1 MELLTQMING
11 LSTGGMYALVAIGY
25 TMVYGIAKM
34 INFAHGEIIMVGAYL
49 TYVVFSV
56 LGMPV
61 VAIIASIAGCALLG
75 VVTEKVAYK
84 PLRNS
89 SSLSVLI
96 TAIGVSYLLQ
106 NLFLILFGSAAITF
120 PDFLPSGQ
128 LELLGLSI
136 SYVSLLSLILTFACT
151 ILLLL
156 FINKTKLGKAMRAV
170 SEDKGAAE
178 LMGINVNNTIS
189 MTFAIGSGLGAVA
202 GIIYGLSYS
211 LINPYLGAMLG
222 IKAFIA
228 AVLGG
233 IGSIQGAMIGGL
245 IIGVAEAF
253 TVSYI
258 SSTFSDAVVFGILI
272 FILLVKP
279 AGLFGQCKRESVG
292 EYYEEKR
299 DSTISHFFCLCS
311 THLWW
316 HDVCYE
322 FRDY

>member
-1 MELLTQMING
+1 MEFLTQMING

-49 TYVVFSV
+49 TYVVFSM

-61 VAIIASIAGCALLG
+61 IVAILASIAGCALLG

-128 LELLGLSI
+128 LELFGLSI

-151 ILLLL
+151 VLLLL

-279 AGLFGQCKRESVG
+279 AGLFGQNVREKV
-292 EYYEEKR
+292 
-299 DSTISHFFCLCS
+299 
-311 THLWW
+311 
-316 HDVCYE
+316 
-322 FRDY
+322 

>member
-1 MELLTQMING
+1 MEWFNQNLPYFLAGI
-11 LSTGGMYALVAIGY
+11 SVGGQYALIAIGY

-258 SSTFSDAVVFGILI
+258 SSTFSDEVVFGILI
-272 FILLVKP
+272 FILLVKTD
-279 AGLFGQCKRESVG
+279 GLFGQNVREKV
-292 EYYEEKR
+292 
-299 DSTISHFFCLCS
+299 
-311 THLWW
+311 
-316 HDVCYE
+316 
-322 FRDY
+322 

>member
-1 MELLTQMING
+1 MSFLSTIING
-11 LSTGGMYALVAIGY
+11 LSVGGMYALVAIGY

-34 INFAHGEIIMVGAYL
+34 INFAHGEIIMVGAYI
-49 TYVVFSV
+49 TYVVFS
-56 LGMPV
+56 LMGMPV
-61 VAIIASIAGCALLG
+61 IVAVMASVIGCALLG

-89 SSLSVLI
+89 GSLAVLI

-106 NLFLILFGSAAITF
+106 NLFLLIFGSAAITF
-120 PDFLPSGQ
+120 PDFLPKGQ
-128 LELLGLSI
+128 IHFLSISI
-136 SYVSLLSLILTFACT
+136 SYVSALSLVLTLICT
-151 ILLLL
+151 FLLLL
-156 FINKTKLGKAMRAV
+156 FINTTKLGKAMRAV

-189 MTFAIGSGLGAVA
+189 LTFAIGSGIGAIGGV
-202 GIIYGLSYS
+202 IYGLSYS

-233 IGSIQGAMIGGL
+233 IGDIKGAMVGGL
-245 IIGVAEAF
+245 LIGLAEAF
-253 TVSYI
+253 AITYI

-279 AGLFGQCKRESVG
+279 AGLFGINVREKV
-292 EYYEEKR
+292 
-299 DSTISHFFCLCS
+299 
-311 THLWW
+311 
-316 HDVCYE
+316 
-322 FRDY
+322 

>member
-233 IGSIQGAMIGGL
+233 IGSIQGARIGGL
-245 IIGVAEAF
+245 ISGVAEAF

-279 AGLFGQCKRESVG
+279 AGLFGQNVREKV
-292 EYYEEKR
+292 
-299 DSTISHFFCLCS
+299 
-311 THLWW
+311 
-316 HDVCYE
+316 
-322 FRDY
+322 

>member
-1 MELLTQMING
+1 MEFLTQIING

-49 TYVVFSV
+49 AYVMTTMVQTPIIVSV
-56 LGMPV
+56 L
-61 VAIIASIAGCALLG
+61 VAIAGCALLG

-89 SSLSVLI
+89 GSLAVLI

-106 NLFLILFGSAAITF
+106 NLFLILFGSAARTF
-120 PDFLPSGQ
+120 PQYMPSGTVSFF
-128 LELLGLSI
+128 GAHI
-136 SYVSLLSLILTFACT
+136 TYVALLSLILTFICT
-151 ILLLL
+151 GLLLL

-170 SEDKGAAE
+170 SEDRGAAE
-178 LMGINVNNTIS
+178 LMGINVNTTIS
-189 MTFAIGSGLGAVA
+189 LTFASGSGLGAIA
-202 GIIYGLSYS
+202 GIIYGMSYS

-233 IGSIQGAMIGGL
+233 IGSIPGAMVGGL

-253 TVSYI
+253 TISYI
-258 SSTFSDAVVFGILI
+258 SSAFSDAVVFGILI

-279 AGLFGQCKRESVG
+279 AGLFGQNMREKV
-292 EYYEEKR
+292 
-299 DSTISHFFCLCS
+299 
-311 THLWW
+311 
-316 HDVCYE
+316 
-322 FRDY
+322 

>member
-151 ILLLL
+151 ILLLVY
-156 FINKTKLGKAMRAV
+156 KRQ
-170 SEDKGAAE
+170 S
-178 LMGINVNNTIS
+178 IS
-189 MTFAIGSGLGAVA
+189 
-202 GIIYGLSYS
+202 
-211 LINPYLGAMLG
+211 
-222 IKAFIA
+222 
-228 AVLGG
+228 
-233 IGSIQGAMIGGL
+233 
-245 IIGVAEAF
+245 
-253 TVSYI
+253 
-258 SSTFSDAVVFGILI
+258 
-272 FILLVKP
+272 
-279 AGLFGQCKRESVG
+279 
-292 EYYEEKR
+292 
-299 DSTISHFFCLCS
+299 
-311 THLWW
+311 
-316 HDVCYE
+316 
-322 FRDY
+322 

>member
-1 MELLTQMING
+1 MEFVAQMING

-49 TYVVFSV
+49 AYIATSMM
-56 LGMPV
+56 GMPSYV
-61 VAIIASIAGCALLG
+61 SIVISILGCALLG

-89 SSLSVLI
+89 GSLAVLI

-106 NLFLILFGSAAITF
+106 NVFLILFGSAAKTF
-120 PDFLPSGQ
+120 PTYIPAGTIQFFGI
-128 LELLGLSI
+128 SI
-136 SYVSLLSLILTFACT
+136 TYVSLISLILTGICSAA
-151 ILLLL
+151 LL
-156 FINKTKLGKAMRAV
+156 FFVNKTRIGKAMRAV

-189 MTFAIGSGLGAVA
+189 LTFAIGSGLGAIA
-202 GIIYGLSYS
+202 GVIYGMSYS
-211 LINPYLGAMLG
+211 LIDPYIGAMLG

-233 IGSIQGAMIGGL
+233 IGSIQGAMVGGIVIG
-245 IIGVAEAF
+245 IAEAF
-253 TVSYI
+253 TISYV

-279 AGLFGQCKRESVG
+279 AGLFGKNVREKV
-292 EYYEEKR
+292 
-299 DSTISHFFCLCS
+299 
-311 THLWW
+311 
-316 HDVCYE
+316 
-322 FRDY
+322 

>member
-1 MELLTQMING
+1 MEFLTQMING

-61 VAIIASIAGCALLG
+61 VIAIIASIAGCALLG

-279 AGLFGQCKRESVG
+279 AGLFGQNVREKV
-292 EYYEEKR
+292 
-299 DSTISHFFCLCS
+299 
-311 THLWW
+311 
-316 HDVCYE
+316 
-322 FRDY
+322 

>member
-1 MELLTQMING
+1 MEFLTQMING

-279 AGLFGQCKRESVG
+279 AGLLGQNVREKV
-292 EYYEEKR
+292 
-299 DSTISHFFCLCS
+299 
-311 THLWW
+311 
-316 HDVCYE
+316 
-322 FRDY
+322 

>member
-222 IKAFIA
+222 IKSFIA

-279 AGLFGQCKRESVG
+279 AGLFGQNVREKV
-292 EYYEEKR
+292 
-299 DSTISHFFCLCS
+299 
-311 THLWW
+311 
-316 HDVCYE
+316 
-322 FRDY
+322 

>member
-1 MELLTQMING
+1 MEFLAQIVNG

-34 INFAHGEIIMVGAYL
+34 INFAHGEIIMVGAYIA
-49 TYVVFSV
+49 YVVSSMF
-56 LGMPV
+56 GMPPYVSV
-61 VAIIASIAGCALLG
+61 VVSIIGCALLG
-75 VVTEKVAYK
+75 VVTEKIAYK

-89 SSLSVLI
+89 GGLAVLI

-120 PDFLPSGQ
+120 PTYIPSGAINI
-128 LELLGLSI
+128 LGLSI
-136 SYVSLLSLILTFACT
+136 TYVSLLSLVLTFVCT
-151 ILLLL
+151 GLLLL
-156 FINKTKLGKAMRAV
+156 FINKTRLGKAMRAV

-189 MTFAIGSGLGAVA
+189 LTFAIGSGLGAIA
-202 GIIYGLSYS
+202 GVIYGMSYS

-233 IGSIQGAMIGGL
+233 IGSIPGAMIGGL
-245 IIGVAEAF
+245 IIGVAESF
-253 TVSYI
+253 TIAYI
-258 SSTFSDAVVFGILI
+258 SSSFSDAVVFGILI

-279 AGLFGQCKRESVG
+279 AGLFGKNVREKV
-292 EYYEEKR
+292 
-299 DSTISHFFCLCS
+299 
-311 THLWW
+311 
-316 HDVCYE
+316 
-322 FRDY
+322 

>member
-1 MELLTQMING
+1 MEFLTQMING

-56 LGMPV
+56 LGMPVV

-279 AGLFGQCKRESVG
+279 AGLFGQNVRERV
-292 EYYEEKR
+292 
-299 DSTISHFFCLCS
+299 
-311 THLWW
+311 
-316 HDVCYE
+316 
-322 FRDY
+322 

>member
-1 MELLTQMING
+1 MEFLTQIING
-11 LSTGGMYALVAIGY
+11 LSAGGMYALVAIGY

-49 TYVVFSV
+49 TYVAMSM

-61 VAIIASIAGCALLG
+61 IVAIVMSIAGCAILG

-89 SSLSVLI
+89 GSLSVLI

-120 PDFLPSGQ
+120 PNFLPSGQ
-128 LELLGLSI
+128 IVIAGLSI
-136 SYVSLLSLILTFACT
+136 SYVSLLSLVLTGVCT
-151 ILLLL
+151 VILLF

-178 LMGINVNNTIS
+178 LMGINVNHTIS
-189 MTFAIGSGLGAVA
+189 MTFAIGSGLGAIA

-233 IGSIQGAMIGGL
+233 IGSVPGAMIGGL

-279 AGLFGQCKRESVG
+279 AGLFGKNVREKV
-292 EYYEEKR
+292 
-299 DSTISHFFCLCS
+299 
-311 THLWW
+311 
-316 HDVCYE
+316 
-322 FRDY
+322 

>member
-120 PDFLPSGQ
+120 PDFLPSGE

-279 AGLFGQCKRESVG
+279 AGLFGQNVREKV
-292 EYYEEKR
+292 
-299 DSTISHFFCLCS
+299 
-311 THLWW
+311 
-316 HDVCYE
+316 
-322 FRDY
+322 

>member
-1 MELLTQMING
+1 MDFLTQIING

-34 INFAHGEIIMVGAYL
+34 INFAHGEIIMVGAYIAYL
-49 TYVVFSV
+49 VTSV
-56 LGMPV
+56 LGMPMIV
-61 VAIIASIAGCALLG
+61 SVLISIAGCALLG
-75 VVTEKVAYK
+75 VVTEKIAYK

-89 SSLSVLI
+89 SSLAVLI

-106 NLFLILFGSAAITF
+106 NLFLILFGSAARTF
-120 PDFLPSGQ
+120 PAYMPSGS
-128 LELLGLSI
+128 LSI
-136 SYVSLLSLILTFACT
+136 FGAQITYVSLLSLCLTGICT
-151 ILLLL
+151 GLLLL

-178 LMGINVNNTIS
+178 LMGINVNTTIS
-189 MTFAIGSGLGAVA
+189 MTFAIGSGLGAIA
-202 GIIYGLSYS
+202 GIIYGMSYS

-233 IGSIQGAMIGGL
+233 IGSVPGAMVGGL

-253 TVSYI
+253 TISYI
-258 SSTFSDAVVFGILI
+258 SSAFSDAVVFGILI

-279 AGLFGQCKRESVG
+279 AGLFGKNVREKV
-292 EYYEEKR
+292 
-299 DSTISHFFCLCS
+299 
-311 THLWW
+311 
-316 HDVCYE
+316 
-322 FRDY
+322 

>member
-1 MELLTQMING
+1 MEFLTQIING

-49 TYVVFSV
+49 AYVMTTMVQAPIIVSV
-56 LGMPV
+56 L
-61 VAIIASIAGCALLG
+61 VAIAGCALLG
-75 VVTEKVAYK
+75 VVTEKVSYK

-89 SSLSVLI
+89 GSLAVLI

-106 NLFLILFGSAAITF
+106 NLFLILFGSAARTF
-120 PDFLPSGQ
+120 PQYMPSGTVSFF
-128 LELLGLSI
+128 GAHI
-136 SYVSLLSLILTFACT
+136 TYVALLSLILTFICT
-151 ILLLL
+151 GLLLL

-170 SEDKGAAE
+170 SEDRGAAE
-178 LMGINVNNTIS
+178 LMGINVNTTIS
-189 MTFAIGSGLGAVA
+189 LTFAIGSGLGAIA
-202 GIIYGLSYS
+202 GIIYGMSYS

-233 IGSIQGAMIGGL
+233 IGSIPGAMVGGL

-253 TVSYI
+253 TISYI
-258 SSTFSDAVVFGILI
+258 SSAFSDAVVFGILI

-279 AGLFGQCKRESVG
+279 AGLFGQNMREKV
-292 EYYEEKR
+292 
-299 DSTISHFFCLCS
+299 
-311 THLWW
+311 
-316 HDVCYE
+316 
-322 FRDY
+322 

>member
-1 MELLTQMING
+1 MEFITQIING

-34 INFAHGEIIMVGAYL
+34 INFAHGEFIMVGAYIA
-49 TYVVFSV
+49 YVSYAMFHMPSIVAIVFS
-56 LGMPV
+56 
-61 VAIIASIAGCALLG
+61 IIGCAMLG

-89 SSLSVLI
+89 GSLSVLI

-106 NLFLILFGSAAITF
+106 NIFLIIFGSASITF
-120 PDFLPSGQ
+120 PAFLPQGNF
-128 LELLGLSI
+128 EIFGLKI
-136 SYVSLLSLILTFACT
+136 SYVSTLSLVLTFVCT
-151 ILLLL
+151 TVLLW
-156 FINKTKLGKAMRAV
+156 FVNKTRLGKAMRAV

-189 MTFAIGSGLGAVA
+189 LTFAIGSGLAAVA
-202 GIIYGLSYS
+202 GVIYGLSYS

-233 IGSIQGAMIGGL
+233 IGEIKGAMVGGL
-245 IIGVAEAF
+245 LIGVAESF
-253 TVSYI
+253 TIAYI

-279 AGLFGQCKRESVG
+279 AGLFGVNVREKV
-292 EYYEEKR
+292 
-299 DSTISHFFCLCS
+299 
-311 THLWW
+311 
-316 HDVCYE
+316 
-322 FRDY
+322 

>member
-1 MELLTQMING
+1 MQFFATIMNG

-34 INFAHGEIIMVGAYL
+34 INFAHGEIIMVGAYI
-49 TYVVFSV
+49 TYVVFSL

-61 VAIIASIAGCALLG
+61 FVAIIASIIGCALLG

-89 SSLSVLI
+89 GSLAVLI

-106 NLFLILFGSAAITF
+106 NIFLLIFGSAAFTF
-120 PDFLPSGQ
+120 PSFLPEGQ
-128 LELLGLSI
+128 IHLFGLSI
-136 SYVSLLSLILTFACT
+136 SYVSALSLCLTLICT
-151 ILLLL
+151 ILLLI
-156 FINKTKLGKAMRAV
+156 FINKTRWGKAMRAV

-178 LMGINVNNTIS
+178 LMGINVNNTVS
-189 MTFAIGSGLGAVA
+189 LTFAIGSGLGAIG

-233 IGSIQGAMIGGL
+233 IGDIKGAMVGGL
-245 IIGVAEAF
+245 LIGLAEAF
-253 TVSYI
+253 TITYI

-279 AGLFGQCKRESVG
+279 AGLFGINVREKV
-292 EYYEEKR
+292 
-299 DSTISHFFCLCS
+299 
-311 THLWW
+311 
-316 HDVCYE
+316 
-322 FRDY
+322 

>member
-1 MELLTQMING
+1 MEFLTQMING

-61 VAIIASIAGCALLG
+61 VIAIIASIAGCALLG

-202 GIIYGLSYS
+202 GII
-211 LINPYLGAMLG
+211 
-222 IKAFIA
+222 
-228 AVLGG
+228 
-233 IGSIQGAMIGGL
+233 
-245 IIGVAEAF
+245 
-253 TVSYI
+253 
-258 SSTFSDAVVFGILI
+258 
-272 FILLVKP
+272 
-279 AGLFGQCKRESVG
+279 
-292 EYYEEKR
+292 
-299 DSTISHFFCLCS
+299 
-311 THLWW
+311 
-316 HDVCYE
+316 
-322 FRDY
+322 

>member
-25 TMVYGIAKM
+25 TMVYGIEKM
-34 INFAHGEIIMVGAYL
+34 INFAHGEIIMGGAYL

-279 AGLFGQCKRESVG
+279 AGLFGQNVREKV
-292 EYYEEKR
+292 
-299 DSTISHFFCLCS
+299 
-311 THLWW
+311 
-316 HDVCYE
+316 
-322 FRDY
+322 

>member
-1 MELLTQMING
+1 MEFLTQIING

-56 LGMPV
+56 LGMPVV

-279 AGLFGQCKRESVG
+279 AGLFGQNVREKV
-292 EYYEEKR
+292 
-299 DSTISHFFCLCS
+299 
-311 THLWW
+311 
-316 HDVCYE
+316 
-322 FRDY
+322 

>member
-233 IGSIQGAMIGGL
+233 LGSIQREMIGGL

-279 AGLFGQCKRESVG
+279 AGLFGQNVREKV
-292 EYYEEKR
+292 
-299 DSTISHFFCLCS
+299 
-311 THLWW
+311 
-316 HDVCYE
+316 
-322 FRDY
+322 

>member
-1 MELLTQMING
+1 MDFLTQIING

-34 INFAHGEIIMVGAYL
+34 INFAHGEIIMVGAYIAYL
-49 TYVVFSV
+49 MTSM
-56 LGMPV
+56 LGMPMIV
-61 VAIIASIAGCALLG
+61 SVLASIIGCALLG

-89 SSLSVLI
+89 GSLAVLI

-106 NLFLILFGSAAITF
+106 NLFLILFGSAARTF
-120 PDFLPSGQ
+120 PAYMPSGSLNVFGAQ
-128 LELLGLSI
+128 I
-136 SYVSLLSLILTFACT
+136 TYVSLLSLCLTGICT
-151 ILLLL
+151 GLLLL

-178 LMGINVNNTIS
+178 LMGINVNTTIS

-202 GIIYGLSYS
+202 GIIYGMSYS

-233 IGSIQGAMIGGL
+233 IGSIPGAMVGGL

-253 TVSYI
+253 TISYI
-258 SSTFSDAVVFGILI
+258 SSAFSDAVVFGILI

-279 AGLFGQCKRESVG
+279 AGLFGKNIREKV
-292 EYYEEKR
+292 
-299 DSTISHFFCLCS
+299 
-311 THLWW
+311 
-316 HDVCYE
+316 
-322 FRDY
+322 

>member
-61 VAIIASIAGCALLG
+61 VAIIASIAVCALLG

-279 AGLFGQCKRESVG
+279 AGLFGQNVREKV
-292 EYYEEKR
+292 
-299 DSTISHFFCLCS
+299 
-311 THLWW
+311 
-316 HDVCYE
+316 
-322 FRDY
+322 

>member
-279 AGLFGQCKRESVG
+279 AGLFVQNVREKV
-292 EYYEEKR
+292 
-299 DSTISHFFCLCS
+299 
-311 THLWW
+311 
-316 HDVCYE
+316 
-322 FRDY
+322 

>member
-1 MELLTQMING
+1 MEFLTQMING

-61 VAIIASIAGCALLG
+61 VIALIASIAGCALLG

-279 AGLFGQCKRESVG
+279 AGLFGQNVREKV
-292 EYYEEKR
+292 
-299 DSTISHFFCLCS
+299 
-311 THLWW
+311 
-316 HDVCYE
+316 
-322 FRDY
+322 